1 MTALDDLFSGDEVR
15 ASAALAAVDVTHR
28 PALLEAL
35 TSGDAD
41 ARWWAVRALAA
52 LACLSDER
60 ATSAL
65 LATAADRDPEVRT
78 AALFA
83 LGECRAP
90 EAVTPLLF
98 ALGDHSLYIA
108 RIAADALIRIGS
120 PAVPGLVRALEQDA
134 TPQVRANAA
143 RALAL
148 IGDQSA
154 IPALFHALDD
164 DSMMVQHW
172 AEEGLE
178 RMGVGQ
184 VYFKP

>member
-1 MTALDDLFSGDEVR
+1 MTSLDDLFSGDEAR
-15 ASAALAAVDVTHR
+15 ASAALAAVDETHL

-41 ARWWAVRALAA
+41 ARWWAVCALAR
-52 LACLSDER
+52 LSDNR
-60 ATSAL
+60 ATDAL
-65 LATAADRDPEVRT
+65 LTAAADLDPEVRT
-78 AALFA
+78 AALHA
-83 LGECRAP
+83 LGERRVP

-98 ALGDHSLYIA
+98 ALGDRSLYVA
-108 RIAADALIRIGS
+108 RIAADALIHIGE
-120 PAVPGLVRALEQDA
+120 PAVPGLIRALENDA
-134 TPQVRANAA
+134 APQVRANAA

-148 IGDQSA
+148 IGDKSA

>member
-1 MTALDDLFSGDEVR
+1 MTNLDDLFSGDDAR
-15 ASAALAAVDVTHR
+15 AHAALDAIDATHL
-28 PALLEAL
+28 PALVDAL
-35 TSGDAD
+35 ASGDTD
-41 ARWWAVRALAA
+41 TRWWAVRALAA
-52 LACLSDER
+52 LARLPDGR
-60 ATSAL
+60 ATHAL
-65 LATAADRDPEVRT
+65 LSAAADPDPEVRT

-83 LGECRAP
+83 LGECRVP

-98 ALGDHSLYIA
+98 ALGDRSLYIA
-108 RIAADALIRIGS
+108 RIAADALIHIGG

-134 TPQVRANAA
+134 APQVRANAA

-184 VYFKP
+184 IYFKP

>member
-1 MTALDDLFSGDEVR
+1 MTSLDDLFSGDEAR
-15 ASAALAAVDVTHR
+15 ASAALAAVDETHL
-28 PALLEAL
+28 PALLGAL
-35 TSGDAD
+35 ATGDAD
-41 ARWWAVRALAA
+41 ARWWAVCALAR
-52 LACLSDER
+52 LSNNR
-60 ATSAL
+60 ATDAL
-65 LATAADRDPEVRT
+65 LTAAADPDPEVRT
-78 AALFA
+78 AALHA
-83 LGECRAP
+83 LGHEVRRAP

-98 ALGDHSLYIA
+98 ALGDRSLYVA
-108 RIAADALIRIGS
+108 RIAADALIHIGE
-120 PAVPGLVRALEQDA
+120 PAVPGLIRALENDA
-134 TPQVRANAA
+134 APQVRANAV

-148 IGDQSA
+148 IGDKSA